1 MDTNGEMKMK
11 RTILNAL
18 NVAAIVMALSAATVA
33 QQAVAQTPAPK
44 ENSTKQGIPAGGV
57 KVTPNTYIRAETDRQ
72 FAEIVKM
79 AGGVNRFYHFRS
91 PTPLDKQNV
100 VRMNRDTLY
109 SMGVVDTSKG
119 ATITVPELPKDRYA
133 SVYLADNDHYVPF
146 VIYTAGTHELPKDTK
161 YLGLGIRIQV
171 FNPKDPDEIALVN
184 KLQDQFVIKANSA
197 DPLPGFKWDLQ
208 SLKTLTAQYEKDSAQ
223 YSSWKG
229 MQGPRGKVDEKTR
242 HIAAAAAWGLFPE
255 WDATYLNYSGGHD
268 PKVCQKATYKVPEN
282 KAFWSITVYGNDGF
296 MKSENNIV
304 NSSNVKLNADG
315 TFTVYFG
322 SKERCGD
329 VPNRLDVTE
338 GWNFLMRVYRPG
350 ASVLDGSYKLPKA
363 VAVE

>member
-1 MDTNGEMKMK
+1 MME
-11 RTILNAL
+11 
-18 NVAAIVMALSAATVA
+18 
-33 QQAVAQTPAPK
+33 
-44 ENSTKQGIPAGGV
+44 STRPGLPEADIN
-57 KVTPNTYIRAETDRQ
+57 VTPETYIRAETDRQ

-79 AGGVNRFYHFRS
+79 AGGINRFYHFRS

-119 ATITVPELPKDRYA
+119 ATITVPELTADRYA
-133 SVYLADNDHYVPF
+133 WVYIVDNDHYYPSV
-146 VIYTAGTHELPKDTK
+146 VYTSGTHELPKGTK

-171 FNPKDPDEIALVN
+171 VNPKDPGEIAFVN
-184 KLQDQFVIKANSA
+184 KLQDQFVITANSVE
-197 DPLPGFKWDLQ
+197 PLPEFQWNLP
-208 SLKTLTAQYEKDSAQ
+208 SLKTFTAQYEKDSAQ

-229 MQGPRGKVDEKTR
+229 MQGPRGKVNEKTR

-268 PKVCQKATYKVPEN
+268 PKICHKATYKVPEN
-282 KAFWSITVYGNDGF
+282 EAFCSITVYGNDGF
-296 MKSENNIV
+296 MKTENNIV

-315 TFTVYFG
+315 TFTVTFG
-322 SKERCGD
+322 SEELCGD
-329 VPNRLDVTE
+329 VQNRLDVTE

-350 ASVLDGSYKLPKA
+350 ASVLDGSYKLPQA
-363 VAVE
+363 VAVK